1 MDWLV
6 VGVSGTFEANIS
18 FLLTNLAKFKSAII
32 AHKAVEDECA
42 RSLLLHIF
50 FVERFLRS
58 WNQLQCGFYCCPSC
72 LVNWWKKKKTWRILL
87 NGILIFLLQKNLSH
101 SLHHYSSLP
110 IIQFSHRDQIRS
122 ISIEW
127 CFFLSTIRSAHQVSI
142 LHSCCIFFV
151 PQSRNAAIE
160 FAKRARNH
168 RHPDIYATHARISHK
183 GYIPM
188 YHHSVSNISL
198 HIECPFCQCSTAF
211 QSMCHSVRAR
221 FPFFAWST
229 SLRYLIMEQFFFC
242 CAKDAN
248 FSNDISATFKG
259 HSRLTWKYHWMKLEP
274 MSVEAHIQQWNMI
287 DDYHL
292 WNANIGL
299 LIGIKW
305 QLEWKEC
312 FVGFPH
318 NSRWKWFNLLMSNR
332 RNKHRNR
339 PVQSAASTPCAVVSW
354 PNVMLQNTH
363 PIHFRIWPTINIAG
377 ITRHSYIQR
386 LARYRGSWT
395 KQQPLTSNEW
405 IGAILC

>member
-1 MDWLV
+1 MVFFSLNYSFCPPSLHTPFMLHILCTT
-6 VGVSGTFEANIS
+6 VSECCNRICKTCQKPPASRHLRYTRSNIPQR
-18 FLLTNLAKFKSAII
+18 LHTNVPPFSVQYII
-32 AHKAVEDECA
+32 AHWMP
-42 RSLLLHIF
+42 
-50 FVERFLRS
+50 FLPMFD
-58 WNQLQCGFYCCPSC
+58 CIPIYVP
-72 LVNWWKKKKTWRILL
+72 
-87 NGILIFLLQKNLSH
+87 LS
-101 SLHHYSSLP
+101 P
-110 IIQFSHRDQIRS
+110 CE
-122 ISIEW
+122 ISIF
-127 CFFLSTIRSAHQVSI
+127 CMVHLAQVSDNGTI
-142 LHSCCIFFV
+142 
-151 PQSRNAAIE
+151 
-160 FAKRARNH
+160 
-168 RHPDIYATHARISHK
+168 
-183 GYIPM
+183 
-188 YHHSVSNISL
+188 
-198 HIECPFCQCSTAF
+198 
-211 QSMCHSVRAR
+211 
-221 FPFFAWST
+221 
-229 SLRYLIMEQFFFC
+229 FFC

-248 FSNDISATFKG
+248 SSNDISATFKG

-354 PNVMLQNTH
+354 PNVMRQNTH

-405 IGAILC
+405 IGAILCYCGIVAW